1 MTLDLVTVLFLLG
14 GAGLAAFI
22 AGFAGFGTALMAS
35 GLYFHVL
42 PAPAVPPLIVIGS
55 VIAHLTTLSVS
66 RAAMTWRPALPFLVS
81 GLLGVPLGVALLTV
95 MSPEVLR
102 GVVGVILIA
111 YSLATVTGLLRPL
124 GARLR
129 NRARDASVGGI
140 GGVLGGIAGLS
151 GVLPMVWLQ
160 LANAAPVEA
169 RGILQAYNLAL
180 LGLASIAMW
189 LSGLVTEEVQ
199 LAILITIP
207 ASILGALIGNRAFG
221 WANPATFRKVVTALL
236 LGSGI
241 VLVWRVLG

>member
-1 MTLDLVTVLFLLG
+1 MTLDLVTVLFLVT

-42 PAPAVPPLIVIGS
+42 PASMVPPLIVIGS

-66 RAAMTWRPALPFLVS
+66 RAAMTWGPAMPFLVS
-81 GLLGVPLGVALLTV
+81 GALGVPVGVALLAV
-95 MSPEVLR
+95 MSPEILR
-102 GVVGVILIA
+102 GIVGIVLVA
-111 YSLATVTGLLRPL
+111 YGLATVTGILRPI

-129 NRARDASVGGI
+129 NRLRDASIGGI

-160 LANAAPVEA
+160 LANASPGES

-189 LSGLVTEEVQ
+189 LGGLVTGDVQ
-199 LAILITIP
+199 RAILVIIP
-207 ASILGALIGNRAFG
+207 ASIIGALLGNRAFG
-221 WANPATFRKVVTALL
+221 LANPATFRKVVTALL

-241 VLVWRVLG
+241 VLVWRVIA